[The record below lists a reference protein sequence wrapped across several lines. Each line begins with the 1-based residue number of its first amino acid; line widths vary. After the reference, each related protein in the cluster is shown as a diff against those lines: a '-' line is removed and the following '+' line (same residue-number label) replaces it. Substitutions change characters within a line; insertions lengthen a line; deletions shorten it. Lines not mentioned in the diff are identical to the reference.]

1 MIKMDKIIKIGTI
14 SYMPECPFRIVFN
27 SFIPKKPE
35 NSICGHNLSLNYH
48 DIWPI
53 TPEPWT
59 ELFSLD

>member
-48 DIWPI
+48 DI
-53 TPEPWT
+53 
-59 ELFSLD
+59 